1 MSDKGEVKIARDEL
15 RRVLGP
21 RYYVEENPLGMG
33 GAGIAFKIRDTAS
46 SVVRVAK
53 ILRPSAGAL
62 RDEFYEEAKKL
73 SPLRHPNLIIVFEQS
88 RRVDLPYF
96 VMQFVGGSNLD
107 KAIVK
112 MAKRSKR
119 GEWVG
124 AMRRIFLQL
133 ADVLAYLHSQKPH
146 ALLHLD
152 IKPENIILTQDYRKK
167 PVPILLDLGI
177 SRFEVGSE
185 VSEKETLAFGT
196 FMMWPKKYIHKIKKL
211 THPGRTLF
219 RIDRGLLNVDLDL
232 HLLGK
237 TIDMVLKAALDSGS
251 TDRTG
256 WEAAAKSDFDFLR
269 ETALG
274 LDIDQG
280 DVGGFRTAIELR
292 DALQRLEFRG
302 SRTRYSFDLGW
313 VRLPG
318 RTVLNFGR
326 QARNLTDWP
335 KFQRLRGI
343 GQLGF
348 VSLVFPGAT
357 HTRFE
362 HSLGVFEN
370 TITILDQIAGPS
382 GDYRF
387 RSLVSDDELVA
398 TALIGL
404 FHDIGH
410 YPFAHQ
416 FRLKGEIP
424 VHEERTLE
432 VLRSDEARAL
442 IKSTFNADVY
452 KTTILLMENVY
463 ALLRPT
469 LATKKSACPDH
480 FSVLRSVVSGTI
492 DADKLDYVSR
502 DALHAGVPYGAVVDR
517 ERFLASL
524 RIWWDR
530 DDHPHLLLSEKG
542 RVCAEALVFARYLM
556 TSEVYWNHAVR
567 AYAAMLSAAI
577 DKFSLDEVHPHLWD
591 TDMAFLLWLSQDKR
605 TAWLQELI
613 ESRTPYRRAFV
624 HQMLGGEE
632 GATETDRLLFGL
644 LEDAAGGRED
654 LLSGIRK
661 TVSAALNFSGARP
674 HEIVVDVPKGVT
686 TVGGVQVL
694 AEGHEHPGSVG
705 PIFDAI
711 GKNFDG
717 FARKARIF
725 VHPRLMGNRPV
736 AASTLAVRQALLNEL
751 GLS

>member
-1 MSDKGEVKIARDEL
+1 MSEMSEIKTAREEL
-15 RRVLGP
+15 RKALGS
-21 RYYVEENPLGMG
+21 RYKIEEKPLGMG
-33 GAGIAFKIRDTAS
+33 GAGIAFRVRDTAS
-46 SVVRVAK
+46 SVLRVAK
-53 ILRPSAGAL
+53 ILRPTATAL
-62 RDEFYEEAKKL
+62 RDEFYDEARKL
-73 SPLRHPNLIIVFEQS
+73 SPLHHPNLIAVFEQS
-88 RRVDLPYF
+88 PKVDLPYF
-96 VMQFVGGSNLD
+96 VMQFVSGSNLD
-107 KAIVK
+107 KAVCKI
-112 MAKRSKR
+112 AQRSKR

-124 AMRRIFLQL
+124 AMRRIFFQL

-152 IKPENIILTQDYRKK
+152 IKPENVILTQDYRRQ
-167 PVPILLDLGI
+167 PAPILLDLGI
-177 SRFEVGSE
+177 SRFETGAEASA
-185 VSEKETLAFGT
+185 KETLAFGT
-196 FMMWPKKYIHKIKKL
+196 FIMWPKKYIDKVKRL
-211 THPGRTLF
+211 THQGRTLF
-219 RIDRGLLNVDLDL
+219 RIDRSLLNAELDL

-237 TIDMVLKAALDSGS
+237 TMEMIFKEAIEKDAS
-251 TDRTG
+251 DRAG
-256 WEAAAKSDFDFLR
+256 WEASAKSDIDFLR
-269 ETALG
+269 ETALR
-274 LDIDQG
+274 LDIDG
-280 DVGGFRTAIELR
+280 SGLGGFRTAIELR
-292 DALQRLEFRG
+292 DSLQRLEFRG
-302 SRTRYSFDLGW
+302 SRTRHSFDLGW

-370 TITILDQIAGPS
+370 TITMLDQVAGPS
-382 GDYRF
+382 GDERF
-387 RSLVSDDELVA
+387 RSLVSDEELIA
-398 TALIGL
+398 TAIVGL
-404 FHDIGH
+404 FHDVGH

-416 FRLKGEIP
+416 FRLQGEIP

-442 IKSTFNADVY
+442 IRSTFNADVY
-452 KTTILLMENVY
+452 KAVLLLMGSVY
-463 ALLRPT
+463 ALLKPT
-469 LATKKSACPDH
+469 LSTRKSLYPDY

-524 RIWWDR
+524 RVWWDR

-577 DKFSLDEVHPHLWD
+577 DKFPLEEVQPHLWD
-591 TDMAFLLWLSQDKR
+591 TDMAFLQWLSRDKR
-605 TAWLQELI
+605 TNWLQDLI
-613 ESRTPYRRAFV
+613 DRRTPYRRAFV
-624 HQMLGGEE
+624 HQILGGEE
-632 GATETDRLLFGL
+632 GSSETDRRLFDL
-644 LEDAAGGRED
+644 LEEAASGRLD
-654 LLSGIRK
+654 LLTGIRK
-661 TVSAALNFSGARP
+661 TVASTLKIASAKQ
-674 HEIVVDVPKGVT
+674 HEIVLDLPKGVT
-686 TVGGVQVL
+686 TIGGIQVL
-694 AEGHEHPGSVG
+694 PEGHKHPGSVG

-711 GKNFDG
+711 GENFNG
-717 FARKARIF
+717 FGRKARIF
-725 VHPRLMGNRPV
+725 VHPKLMGNRSV
-736 AASTLAVRQALLNEL
+736 ADSTLAVRKALVSDL
-751 GLS
+751 GLA